1 MTLLFSQKILLSYRK
16 GMNKMSYFKRTFLL
30 SDKEK
35 IQVSE
40 MCGKIILYALEGRS
54 IGYMSKMLN
63 LSPYEIKN
71 NINEMLYVLLKQVGK
86 REYLKTMFMK

>member
-1 MTLLFSQKILLSYRK
+1 
-16 GMNKMSYFKRTFLL
+16 MSYFKRTFLL
-30 SDKEK
+30 SNEEK

-63 LSPYEIKN
+63 LSPYEIQT
-71 NINEMLYVLLKQVGK
+71 NIHEMLYVLLNKL
-86 REYLKTMFMK
+86 ESENT

>member
-1 MTLLFSQKILLSYRK
+1 
-16 GMNKMSYFKRTFLL
+16 MSYFKRTFLL

-40 MCGKIILYALEGRS
+40 MCGKIILYSLEGRS

-63 LSPYEIKN
+63 LSPYEIQT
-71 NINEMLYVLLKQVGK
+71 NIHEMLYVLLKQIGK

>member
-1 MTLLFSQKILLSYRK
+1 
-16 GMNKMSYFKRTFLL
+16 MSYFKRTFLL

-54 IGYMSKMLN
+54 IEYMSKMLN
-63 LSPYEIKN
+63 LSPYEIKA
-71 NINEMLYVLLKQVGK
+71 NIHEMLYVLLKQVGK
-86 REYLKTMFMK
+86 REYLKTMFIK

>member
-1 MTLLFSQKILLSYRK
+1 
-16 GMNKMSYFKRTFLL
+16 MSYFKRTFLL

-35 IQVSE
+35 IQISE

-54 IGYMSKMLN
+54 IGYISKMLN
-63 LSPYEIKN
+63 LSPCEIKT
-71 NINEMLYVLLKQVGK
+71 NINEMLYVLMKQVGK

>member
-1 MTLLFSQKILLSYRK
+1 
-16 GMNKMSYFKRTFLL
+16 MSYFKTTFLL

-54 IGYMSKMLN
+54 IRYMSKMLN
-63 LSPYEIKN
+63 LSPYEIRT
-71 NINEMLYVLLKQVGK
+71 NIHEMLYILLKQLESENTK
-86 REYLKTMFMK
+86 RQCS

>member
-1 MTLLFSQKILLSYRK
+1 
-16 GMNKMSYFKRTFLL
+16 MSDFKRTFLL
-30 SDKEK
+30 SNEEK

-63 LSPYEIKN
+63 LKPCEIQS
-71 NINEMLYVLLKQVGK
+71 NINEMLYILLKQVGK
-86 REYLKTMFMK
+86 RQFLKTLFMK

>member
-1 MTLLFSQKILLSYRK
+1 
-16 GMNKMSYFKRTFLL
+16 
-30 SDKEK
+30 
-35 IQVSE
+35 

-63 LSPYEIKN
+63 LRPCEIQT

>member
-1 MTLLFSQKILLSYRK
+1 ML
-16 GMNKMSYFKRTFLL
+16 YFKRTLLL
-30 SDKEK
+30 SNEEK

-54 IGYMSKMLN
+54 IEYMSKMLN
-63 LSPYEIKN
+63 LRPCEIKT
-71 NINEMLYVLLKQVGK
+71 NINEMLYVLMKQVGK

>member
-1 MTLLFSQKILLSYRK
+1 
-16 GMNKMSYFKRTFLL
+16 MSYFKRTFLL

-54 IGYMSKMLN
+54 IRYMSKMLN
-63 LSPYEIKN
+63 LSPYEIRT
-71 NINEMLYVLLKQVGK
+71 NIHEMLYILLKQLESENTK
-86 REYLKTMFMK
+86 RQCS

>member
-1 MTLLFSQKILLSYRK
+1 
-16 GMNKMSYFKRTFLL
+16 MSYFKRTFLL
-30 SDKEK
+30 SNEEK

-54 IGYMSKMLN
+54 IGYMSKKLN
-63 LSPYEIKN
+63 LKPCEIKN
-71 NINEMLYVLLKQVGK
+71 NINEILYVLLKQVGK

>member
-1 MTLLFSQKILLSYRK
+1 MIENNEVKFPMGSVPISIVAKVY
-16 GMNKMSYFKRTFLL
+16 
-30 SDKEK
+30 
-35 IQVSE
+35 
-40 MCGKIILYALEGRS
+40 GKDPNWVRAGIIGGWLPIGTATRHALEGRN

-63 LSPYEIKN
+63 LRPCEIQT

>member
-1 MTLLFSQKILLSYRK
+1 
-16 GMNKMSYFKRTFLL
+16 MSYFKRTFLL

-54 IGYMSKMLN
+54 IEYMSKMLN
-63 LSPYEIKN
+63 LRPYEIKN
-71 NINEMLYVLLKQVGK
+71 NINEMLYVLMKQVGK
-86 REYLKTMFMK
+86 REYLKTMSMK

>member
-1 MTLLFSQKILLSYRK
+1 
-16 GMNKMSYFKRTFLL
+16 MSYFKRTFLL
-30 SDKEK
+30 SNEEK

-54 IGYMSKMLN
+54 IEYMSKMLN
-63 LSPYEIKN
+63 LRPCEIKN
-71 NINEMLYVLLKQVGK
+71 NINEMLYVLMKQVGK

>member
-1 MTLLFSQKILLSYRK
+1 
-16 GMNKMSYFKRTFLL
+16 MSYFKRTSSL
-30 SDKEK
+30 SNEEK

-54 IGYMSKMLN
+54 IEYMSKMLN
-63 LSPYEIKN
+63 LRPCEIKT
-71 NINEMLYVLLKQVGK
+71 NINEMLYVLIKQVGK

>member
-1 MTLLFSQKILLSYRK
+1 
-16 GMNKMSYFKRTFLL
+16 MSYFKRTFLL
-30 SDKEK
+30 SNEEK

-54 IGYMSKMLN
+54 IEYISKMLN
-63 LSPYEIKN
+63 LRPCEIKT
-71 NINEMLYVLLKQVGK
+71 NINEMLYVLMKQVGK

>member
-1 MTLLFSQKILLSYRK
+1 
-16 GMNKMSYFKRTFLL
+16 MNKMSYFKRTFLL

-40 MCGKIILYALEGRS
+40 MSGKIILYALEGRS

-63 LSPYEIKN
+63 LRPYEIKT